1 MNINC
6 LEIDEQLNLKPYPAD
21 LAVAAAKN
29 GEAIIWLSLGDC
41 QAEEDIEKWLD
52 ELSVSA
58 LSRHLLTTPHNR
70 SGFYPLKKELLFITP
85 YVPLASDSSE
95 VVFVPFLCMKNI
107 LITLHP
113 KAFYQSQHSDLLSE
127 SASWLHGRSIA
138 GLVSAMMIGMTLRTM
153 QGVTELRN
161 AVTSLEEKMDRDP
174 YTVEIDEIM
183 NLRSDLLVN
192 EALTYDSLPCLT
204 PLNTFDKGFF
214 SHKEAEEYLNCA
226 LGNMQ
231 AVDRSLTLIRTR
243 IEYLHS
249 EFDSNVQN
257 KTNHRLN
264 MLTILSAIF
273 MPITLLAGIWGMN
286 FEKMPELGFA
296 LGYPLALGSMVLI
309 AMAMLFLF
317 RKGGWFD

>member
-6 LEIDEQLNLKPYPAD
+6 LEIDEQLNLRPYPAD

-29 GEAIIWLSLGDC
+29 GDTAVWLNLGDC
-41 QAEEDIEKWLD
+41 QAEEDIGKWLD
-52 ELSVSA
+52 DLSVSA

-70 SGFYPLKKELLFITP
+70 SGFYPLKNELLFVTPYIPITP
-85 YVPLASDSSE
+85 DSSE
-95 VVFVPFLCMKNI
+95 IVFVSFLCMKNI

-113 KAFYQSQHSDLLSE
+113 KSFSKLHHSDLLPE
-127 SASWLHGRSIA
+127 STTWLHNRSIA
-138 GLVSAMMIGMTLRTM
+138 GLVSAMMIGMSLRTLES
-153 QGVTELRN
+153 VTELRN
-161 AVTSLEEKMDRDP
+161 SVTSLEGKMERDP
-174 YTVEIDEIM
+174 DTVEIDEIM
-183 NLRSDLLVN
+183 SLRSDLLTN
-192 EALTYDSLPCLT
+192 EVLTYDSLPCLS
-204 PLNTFDKGFF
+204 PLTTFDKSFF
-214 SHKEAEEYLNCA
+214 NSKEAEEYMNCA

-231 AVDRSLTLIRTR
+231 AVDRSLNSLGAR
-243 IEYLHS
+243 IEALHS

-264 MLTILSAIF
+264 ILTVLSAIF

-296 LGYPLALGSMVLI
+296 FGYPMALGSMVII